1 MRLIVGLG
9 NPGARY
15 ERTRHNVG
23 FVAADAI
30 QRRHGFGPW
39 RAKFQGLLAEGTL
52 GDARVYLLK
61 PQTFMNASG
70 ESIVEAA
77 RFYKIA
83 PAEIVVIH
91 DEIDLEP
98 GKLRV
103 KQGGGAAGHNGL
115 RSIDALLGEDYWRV
129 RIGVG
134 HPGMKELVEPYVLQN
149 FAADDQAWLP
159 PLIDA
164 ITAAFPTLIA
174 DGAAAFTTEVA
185 LILKPNRKEPAA
197 GT

>member
-23 FVAADAI
+23 FLAADAI
-30 QRRHGFGPW
+30 HRRHGFGPW
-39 RAKFQGLLAEGTL
+39 RAKFQGLLAEGAL
-52 GDARVYLLK
+52 GGERVYLLK

-70 ESIVEAA
+70 DSVGEAA
-77 RFYKIA
+77 NFYKFA
-83 PAEIVVIH
+83 VGEVAVVH

-115 RSIDALLGEDYWRV
+115 RSIDAQLGEDYWRV

-134 HPGMKELVEPYVLQN
+134 HPGVKELVEPYVLQN
-149 FAADDQAWLP
+149 FSPEDLAWLP

-164 ITAAFPTLIA
+164 IADAVPVLVA
-174 DGAAAFTTEVA
+174 DGAAAFTTRVA
-185 LILKPNRKEPAA
+185 LILKPNRKEPPA
-197 GT
+197 GK